1 MVLSF
6 FDFIFK
12 KINWVINCSN
22 QIIKFIIGFGI
33 CLILLYF
40 TYIDYFPTDLSLGDG
55 LLFFLITI
63 KFLLVFL
70 LFLSSHYALG
80 RIVIFIFSGIIRI
93 FKFLFQI
100 KLFFNNIVN
109 IRNITLVKVKK
120 VIDKISVK
128 FIKFIFYIFGF
139 VLIFLFYNEKS
150 LNLILMIFLSILLT
164 YCIDIFIKEFRDNNY
179 LKSEES
185 TAESIEKKN
194 LKLSIMLIYI
204 LFFPSSIYLF
214 YSEKP
219 NNFLITSTL
228 ASIREDDRKSI
239 IFIKFGLKDL
249 FPESKIGERKGEY
262 VELKNTEILLRGIGK
277 NALVQYQSKAK
288 DYRGNDVQIKVKV
301 EIPNDS
307 LLVVRRSYSRR

>member
-1 MVLSF
+1 MNFALF
-6 FDFIFK
+6 LFN
-12 KINWVINCSN
+12 KIKISLEYSGL
-22 QIIKFIIGFGI
+22 ISKFIIGFGI
-33 CLILLYF
+33 CLILCYF
-40 TYIDYFPTDLSLGDG
+40 IYIDYFPTDLSLGDG

-63 KFLLVFL
+63 KFLLVYL

-80 RIVIFIFSGIIRI
+80 RIVIFVLSGVIKIFI
-93 FKFLFQI
+93 FLLKI
-100 KLFFNNIVN
+100 KVFFNNIKN
-109 IRNITLVKVKK
+109 IKNITWAKVKK
-120 VIDKISVK
+120 IIDKISIK

-150 LNLILMIFLSILLT
+150 LNLLLMIFLSILLA
-164 YCIDIFIKEFRDNNY
+164 YCIDIFIKAFRDNN
-179 LKSEES
+179 SEDKES
-185 TAESIEKKN
+185 TLENTENKN
-194 LKLSIMLIYI
+194 LKLSAMLIYI

-219 NNFLITSTL
+219 NNFLINSTL

-262 VELKNTEILLRGIGK
+262 IELKNTEILLRGIGK
-277 NALVQYQSKAK
+277 NALVQYKSKAK

-307 LLVVRRSYSRR
+307 LLVVRRSYSR

>member
-1 MVLSF
+1 MGFLF
-6 FDFIFK
+6 FLLH
-12 KINWVINCSN
+12 KIKALIDYSGL
-22 QIIKFIIGFGI
+22 ITKFIIGFGI

-40 TYIDYFPTDLSLGDG
+40 WYIDYFPTDLSLGDG

-63 KFLLVFL
+63 KFLLVYL

-80 RIVIFIFSGIIRI
+80 RIVIFVLSGIIKI
-93 FKFLFQI
+93 FIFLFKI
-100 KLFFNNIVN
+100 KVFFNNIK
-109 IRNITLVKVKK
+109 NITWVKVKK
-120 VIDKISVK
+120 IIDKISIK

-150 LNLILMIFLSILLT
+150 LNLLLMIFLSILLA
-164 YCIDIFIKEFRDNNY
+164 YCIDIFIKAFRDNNS
-179 LKSEES
+179 KDKES
-185 TAESIEKKN
+185 MLENTENKN
-194 LKLSIMLIYI
+194 LKLSAMLIYI

-219 NNFLITSTL
+219 NNFLINSTL

-262 VELKNTEILLRGIGK
+262 IELKNTEILLRGIGK

>member
-1 MVLSF
+1 MSEFLKF
-6 FDFIFK
+6 LFL
-12 KINWVINCSN
+12 KIEWLIGFSGL
-22 QIIKFIIGFGI
+22 ISKFIIGFGI
-33 CLILLYF
+33 CLILCYF
-40 TYIDYFPTDLSLGDG
+40 IYIDYFPTDLSLGDG

-63 KFLLVFL
+63 KFLLVYL

-80 RIVIFIFSGIIRI
+80 RIVIFILSSVIKI
-93 FKFLFQI
+93 FKFLFQVKIFFKKIMNI
-100 KLFFNNIVN
+100 K
-109 IRNITLVKVKK
+109 NITWVKVKK
-120 VIDKISVK
+120 IIDKISIK

-139 VLIFLFYNEKS
+139 ALIFLFYNEKS
-150 LNLILMIFLSILLT
+150 LNLILMIFLSILLA
-164 YCIDIFIKEFRDNNY
+164 YCIGIFIKAFRNNNVS
-179 LKSEES
+179 KSEES
-185 TAESIEKKN
+185 TVENIEKKN
-194 LKLSIMLIYI
+194 LKLSVMLIYI

-219 NNFLITSTL
+219 NNFLINSTL

-277 NALVQYQSKAK
+277 NALVQYKSKAK

-307 LLVVRRSYSRR
+307 LLVVRRAYNR